1 MAIESEAYAQ
11 FDMLEKYVQEG
22 KDLSDLPIQ
31 PLYMMMRS
39 RPYEEIAV
47 FLSKCSPTQR
57 KIFLDLDLWQRDDLD
72 LENFSFWLK
81 AYSSSPDETIRL
93 EFAKSSEFSIYLK
106 IWL

>member
-1 MAIESEAYAQ
+1 MRFLYKIVFDAIYNGLKIFNDYILEKCKMVLNSRNMISLMAVESEAYAH

-47 FLSKCSPTQR
+47 F
-57 KIFLDLDLWQRDDLD
+57 F
-72 LENFSFWLK
+72 
-81 AYSSSPDETIRL
+81 
-93 EFAKSSEFSIYLK
+93 
-106 IWL
+106 